1 MATLLRRQR
10 DSSKY
15 NKYPLAK
22 FTVSSSSPRS
32 NQQPQPGSIMSSPS
46 TVQEVADSQELTS
59 DGKRCLSQLDRP
71 AKFRRV
77 TAETD
82 YVPASIE
89 DALLRLKTNRLLE
102 YNQLVYIFPMAKPN
116 IQAPDNTLFSLMDKV
131 EEFLAGDGQ
140 VMLIMGES
148 GAGKSTFNRHL
159 EHRLWQDYE
168 PGGRIPLFIN
178 LPALDRPDK
187 DMVVEQLKT
196 ADFSE
201 GHIWDLK
208 QSHQLLLICDGYD
221 ESQLTSN
228 LHTTN
233 LFNRPGQ
240 WDVKLIVTCRTQYL
254 GPDYRDRFAPK
265 ATGQYHCT
273 ASNLFQEAVIAPFSK
288 EQIELYVEKFVPLIP
303 RTWVKKDYMDK
314 LTTIPNLMELVR
326 NPFLLTLALEALPSV
341 VKNNTTLSNLRVT
354 RVELYDTFV
363 DHWLKVNKRR
373 LQDQTLKDKHKAFED
388 LLADGFVQS
397 GIVFQKDL
405 AEAIF
410 QEQEGRPIVEYS
422 NRRDRSSWKA
432 RFFDSEP
439 EKFLLRDSSLLSRT
453 GNQYRFIHRSVLE
466 YFFSCFIWDASRD
479 DDEFAPHIYS
489 EATGVSLPVTDHPL
503 SKRSLVPEP
512 SVIQFLVERI
522 QMQPIFKKYLLALVE
537 LSKSNPH
544 AIMAAANAMTILVR
558 AGVRFHGADLRGIR
572 IPGAD
577 LTGGQFDSAQFQDS
591 DLTGITFTKAW
602 IRQADFTRAR
612 MDETRFGELPSLH
625 EAMAVLSCAFS
636 PDGKSFATG
645 LDNGNIS
652 IYDTTT
658 WTRIRLLHGHKAAV
672 QSLAYS
678 TTGLQLLS
686 GGSDGTVRLWD
697 YKSDVTDRILKG
709 HSWEVI
715 AVAFS
720 PSGMQ
725 FASASADM
733 SVKLWDTR
741 TGTVTFA
748 INHSGSVTGIAYS
761 PDGNNIASC
770 CRHEKVR
777 VFDTQTGLQVL
788 SSGTSYERYYCLAY
802 SPNGQSIVSGD
813 FFGYLQLCDGTT
825 MMPRIKWRGHSGTV
839 TSVEFSPN
847 GQWIVSGGDDST
859 VKVWGIDA
867 ATLVSVFTGHTSC
880 ITSVAFSPDGS
891 LIASGG
897 WDRTV
902 RLLEVNS
909 AGFGFDV
916 DGAFDSKP
924 SVAYS
929 PDGQFLISG
938 SRAGVVQQHDAESGE
953 IGLVI
958 RRQEFRAN
966 SIAYSSD
973 GRQIAMGGS
982 GGDITLWSAHTGALE
997 IILRGHTEDVSAVA
1011 FSPCGQW
1018 IASSDK
1024 LTVRLWDARSGTSI
1038 QVISGDRVYAV
1049 RSLSFSYSGTKI
1061 AFGGNS
1067 GTVQVWD
1074 VTTRKCKMEMGGGS
1088 FGNSFVR
1095 YLPRSLQ
1102 VVSCDGLKGA
1112 HLWDEEDRHARVI
1125 LQHSRITI
1133 QDFAF
1138 SSCGQWIASVEGN
1151 RVHLW
1156 RSSQEERPQDWEYV
1170 LAVEGCLGKIE
1181 EVVWRPNKL
1190 EFATADVGGSTRVW
1204 KVVEKSGRVRVQ
1216 LVWGNGGSA
1225 LVASGS
1231 VLDDVVGLNTFN
1243 RNLLEQPV
1251 VDNEYLSLSDD
1262 ESLQVEYDVENLQCL
1277 QSEYESDSSI
1287 SSTSSRGHFPL
1298 QVPMEPDGH
1307 YYFWDIEL

>member
-1 MATLLRRQR
+1 MC
-10 DSSKY
+10 
-15 NKYPLAK
+15 
-22 FTVSSSSPRS
+22 
-32 NQQPQPGSIMSSPS
+32 PQPRSIMSSPS

-116 IQAPDNTLFSLMDKV
+116 LQAPDNSALPLMDKV
-131 EEFLAGDGQ
+131 REFLAGNGQ
-140 VMLIMGES
+140 VMLIMGDS

-159 EHRLWQDYE
+159 ENKLWTHYE
-168 PGGRIPLFIN
+168 VGGPIPLFIN
-178 LPALDRPDK
+178 LPALKQPDEDLVAK
-187 DMVVEQLKT
+187 QLRT
-196 ADFSE
+196 IDFSE
-201 GHIWDLK
+201 EQIWDLK
-208 QSHQLLLICDGYD
+208 QHRQLLLICDGYD
-221 ESQLTSN
+221 ESQLISN

-240 WDVKLIVTCRTQYL
+240 WDVKLLITCRTQYL

-439 EKFLLRDSSLLSRT
+439 ERSLLRDSSLLSRT

-479 DDEFAPHIYS
+479 DDEFAPHVYS

-503 SKRSLVPEP
+503 SKRSLVPEL
-512 SVIQFLVERI
+512 SVIQFLAERV
-522 QMQPIFKKYLLALVE
+522 QMQPIFKQYLLALVE
-537 LSKSNPH
+537 LSKSNPQ

-612 MDETRFGELPSLH
+612 MNETRFGELPSLR
-625 EAMAVLSCAFS
+625 EVSEVLSCAFS
-636 PDGKSFATG
+636 PDGRSFATG
-645 LDNGNIS
+645 LKNGNIS

-658 WTRIRLLHGHKAAV
+658 WIRIRVFQGHEMGT

-678 TTGLQLLS
+678 KTGFPLLS
-686 GGSDGTVRLWD
+686 GGSFGTVRLWD
-697 YKSDVTDRILKG
+697 GETDTIDHVLKG
-709 HSWEVI
+709 HSWGVI

-725 FASASADM
+725 FASAGADKL
-733 SVKLWDTR
+733 VRLWDTR
-741 TGTVTFA
+741 TRTVTFV
-748 INHSGSVTGIAYS
+748 INHFDDVTGIAYS
-761 PDGNNIASC
+761 PDGNSIASC
-770 CRHEKVR
+770 CYGHVQ
-777 VFDTQTGLQVL
+777 VSDTQTGLLVL
-788 SSGTSYERYYCLAY
+788 SFGTSDVGYCCLGY
-802 SPNGQSIVSGD
+802 SPNGQLIVTGD
-813 FFGYLQLCDGTT
+813 TAGELQLWEATT
-825 MMPRIKWRGHSGTV
+825 MMPRIKWRGHSGSV
-839 TSVEFSPN
+839 RSVEFSPK
-847 GQWIVSGGDDST
+847 GQWIVSGGDDKT
-859 VKVWGIDA
+859 VKVWSGYA
-867 ATLVSVFTGHTSC
+867 ATLVSTFTGHTEG
-880 ITSVAFSPDGS
+880 ITSVAFSLDGS
-891 LIASGG
+891 LIASGSK
-897 WDRTV
+897 DRTV

-909 AGFGFDV
+909 AGFGLDV

-929 PDGQFLISG
+929 PDGRLLISG
-938 SRAGVVQQHDAESGE
+938 SRAGVIQQHDAESGE

-966 SIAYSSD
+966 SVAYSSD

-982 GGDITLWSAHTGALE
+982 EGDVTLWSAHTGAHENTL
-997 IILRGHTEDVSAVA
+997 LGHTMDVRVVA

-1018 IASSDK
+1018 IASSDDR
-1024 LTVRLWDARSGTSI
+1024 TVRLWDARSGTSI
-1038 QVISGDRVYAV
+1038 QVISGNRVSFV
-1049 RSLSFSYSGTKI
+1049 RSLSFSSSGTDI
-1061 AFGGNS
+1061 AFGGSS

-1074 VTTRKCKMEMGGGS
+1074 VTTGKCKMEMGGGS
-1088 FGNSFVR
+1088 FGHCFMR
-1095 YLPRSLQ
+1095 YIPRSLRA
-1102 VVSCDGLKGA
+1102 VSCDGRKGVR
-1112 HLWDEEDRHARVI
+1112 LWDEKGRYYRFI
-1125 LQHSRITI
+1125 LQHSRIFI
-1133 QDFAF
+1133 QHFAF
-1138 SSCGQWIASVEGN
+1138 SSCGQWIASVQDKT
-1151 RVHLW
+1151 VHLW
-1156 RSSQEERPQDWEYV
+1156 RSPLENRPQDWEYV
-1170 LAVEGCLGKIE
+1170 LAVEGCLGKIKE
-1181 EVVWRPNKL
+1181 IVWRPNKL

-1204 KVVEKSGRVRVQ
+1204 RIVERFDKVVVQ
-1216 LVWGNGGSA
+1216 LLWGAGGSG

-1231 VLDDVVGLNTFN
+1231 LLNDAIGLGTFN
-1243 RNLLEQPV
+1243 RNLL
-1251 VDNEYLSLSDD
+1251 
-1262 ESLQVEYDVENLQCL
+1262 
-1277 QSEYESDSSI
+1277 
-1287 SSTSSRGHFPL
+1287 R
-1298 QVPMEPDGH
+1298 
-1307 YYFWDIEL
+1307 